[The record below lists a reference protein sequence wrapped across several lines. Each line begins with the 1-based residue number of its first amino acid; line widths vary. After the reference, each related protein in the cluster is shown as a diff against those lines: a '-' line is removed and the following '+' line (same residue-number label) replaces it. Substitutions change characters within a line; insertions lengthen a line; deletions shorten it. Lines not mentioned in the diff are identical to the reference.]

1 MKQHHN
7 QCRWQHWSHFCF
19 LYGLGYQCEESRW
32 WATGAA
38 SHPPTRVGIRDT
50 ADQLMNK
57 IWKFWILSHLHGWKT
72 LWQVPVTLLLL
83 NERLVVVC
91 NQPTYVAIT
100 LKSIHLE
107 TNIVHGWVTFT
118 MLASQCTYHQR
129 STQSQWGY
137 PVELHILSRPHDT
150 RRKLVHFNRPCD

>member
-1 MKQHHN
+1 MDGKR
-7 QCRWQHWSHFCF
+7 C
-19 LYGLGYQCEESRW
+19 
-32 WATGAA
+32 
-38 SHPPTRVGIRDT
+38 D
-50 ADQLMNK
+50 
-57 IWKFWILSHLHGWKT
+57 KFR
-72 LWQVPVTLLLL
+72 VTLLLL

-137 PVELHILSRPHDT
+137 PVELHILSRPHENLGAFPW
-150 RRKLVHFNRPCD
+150 RRQIHANRSKLIQDAHF